1 MSLDIQIPRLS
12 INPKLYSTDQH
23 KLSRRPP
30 QQKIRKLNNHN
41 KMGLNIPNPR
51 NMHVPRPQ
59 ELREA
64 FHSSPT
70 SGYLLFGWVL
80 SGVLA
85 IIIPVSKW
93 VAERNDYYNY
103 AGKYNQYEQQQRQ
116 YEEQQNGNYNMY
128 GSLCKWYDFKCRIS
142 MGRYQQQYGNNGEQ
156 DNEQQAMRQYLPN
169 WFFFFGGQMED
180 DERQREVSCN
190 VWT

>member
-12 INPKLYSTDQH
+12 INPKLYSSDHH
-23 KLSRRPP
+23 KLRPP
-30 QQKIRKLNNHN
+30 QQQSRKLDNN
-41 KMGLNIPNPR
+41 KMGFNIPNPR

-93 VAERNDYYNY
+93 VAERNNYYNY

-116 YEEQQNGNYNMY
+116 YEEQQNGNYNFY

-142 MGRYQQQYGNNGEQ
+142 MGRYQQQYGQNGEQ
-156 DNEQQAMRQYLPN
+156 NNEQQMMRQYLPN

-180 DERQREVSCN
+180 DERRREVSCN
-190 VWT
+190 M